1 MARIRIEDI
10 RAELEPYGWK
20 VISDEYVNLD
30 TEMIFECDEGHKV
43 YAPWKKIRQKREC
56 TLCKQNVYKIQ
67 EAKIR
72 PKKKNTFRVLGLDQ
86 ATKVSGYSVFDNKD
100 LIYYGTFEAED
111 NSNEIIRDSKV
122 KEWLISMVKN
132 WEPDLIGLEGIQY
145 EERVG
150 VTTFETL
157 ARLQGILM
165 ETLYELGIPYKICP
179 TQTWR
184 AHCGVKGRHRIEKK
198 RSMKEIA
205 KKLFDIKVT
214 EDEADAIGI
223 GKYLS
228 ETSTPVVQIVNWE

>member
-1 MARIRIEDI
+1 M
-10 RAELEPYGWK
+10 
-20 VISDEYVNLD
+20 
-30 TEMIFECDEGHKV
+30 
-43 YAPWKKIRQKREC
+43 
-56 TLCKQNVYKIQ
+56 
-67 EAKIR
+67 
-72 PKKKNTFRVLGLDQ
+72 VL
-86 ATKVSGYSVFDNKD
+86 
-100 LIYYGTFEAED
+100 FEAED

-184 AHCGVKGRHRIEKK
+184 AHCGVKVDIE
-198 RSMKEIA
+198 
-205 KKLFDIKVT
+205 
-214 EDEADAIGI
+214 
-223 GKYLS
+223 
-228 ETSTPVVQIVNWE
+228 